1 MTERKRNRIYKS
13 PLHPPCR
20 EHCNRLRLCLPCGNA
35 RSPSVCQQHLSR
47 DLQTQA
53 HLCLREGLN
62 AVNQITYCSNLT
74 KCSLG
79 VTRHQH
85 CSVRCSFFGNQ
96 QKLSYLYG
104 NPADAGPKIFAYL
117 RSKNAKV
124 FSSQLAV
131 TRHLNTWLDFYS
143 RWNLTSD
150 VIQTRFMSP
159 FPFTLP

>member
-20 EHCNRLRLCLPCGNA
+20 EHCNRVGLCLPCGNA

-79 VTRHQH
+79 VTRHQP
-85 CSVRCSFFGNQ
+85 SPTLLG
-96 QKLSYLYG
+96 
-104 NPADAGPKIFAYL
+104 
-117 RSKNAKV
+117 KV
-124 FSSQLAV
+124 FILRQSAEIIILIWKSGRCRTENFRLFEVKKCKSVQFTAS
-131 TRHLNTWLDFYS
+131 RHP
-143 RWNLTSD
+143 
-150 VIQTRFMSP
+150 SP
-159 FPFTLP
+159 EHLVGFLQ